1 MPGYFAPD
9 SGCASRSAWLH
20 VYLRHLSVELSDSIA
35 QNTIAFVLPHHA
47 EVHHFRPA
55 PKKHA
60 ARRAAVPGI
69 LEGLGTVIY
78 NPDEILLSG
87 IQIRVLTHLKYI
99 YLRVPSCIALVQNF
113 YIESPDIAKMTDA
126 EVAAA
131 HAAMGGAKVRGL
143 SLIHI

>member
-99 YLRVPSCIALVQNF
+99 YLRVPSCIALDR
-113 YIESPDIAKMTDA
+113 E
-126 EVAAA
+126 
-131 HAAMGGAKVRGL
+131 L
-143 SLIHI
+143 SLQQAC